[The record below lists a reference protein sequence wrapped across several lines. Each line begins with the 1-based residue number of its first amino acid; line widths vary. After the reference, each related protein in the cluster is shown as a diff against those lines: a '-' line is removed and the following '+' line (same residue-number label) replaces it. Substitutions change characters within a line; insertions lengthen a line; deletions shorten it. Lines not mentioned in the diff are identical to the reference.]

1 MVDELNEG
9 VEPNFQEQEQVPVE
23 PIVEG
28 IPRLTVEEV
37 MKKEVIKLD
46 LGGGDHP
53 AQGYIN
59 VDIKY
64 YPQVD
69 LLLDIT
75 KLHEAFPPKSVDG
88 LTCRD
93 TLQCFSH
100 AQIRRILKNWHIT
113 MKPRSKICIQV
124 YDVNEVVRAYSAGEI
139 DFDKFRTVMFGRQKD
154 NYTLFQNC
162 FTEESLIQLLER
174 SGFVIQETLRPP
186 MRIKVIAMK
195 AK

>member
-1 MVDELNEG
+1 MVDEIIEG
-9 VEPNFQEQEQVPVE
+9 MESNFQEPEQTPVE
-23 PIVEG
+23 PVVEG
-28 IPRLTVEEV
+28 IPKLTVEEV

-75 KLHEAFPPKSVDG
+75 KLHEAFPPKSIDG

-100 AQIRRILKNWHIT
+100 TEIRRILKNWHT
-113 MKPRSKICIQV
+113 SMKPRSKICVQV
-124 YDVNEVVRAYSAGEI
+124 YDINEVTRAYAAGEI
-139 DFDKFRTVMFGRQKD
+139 DFDKFRIVMFGRQKD
-154 NYTLFQNC
+154 QHTMFQNC

-186 MRIKVIAMK
+186 MRIKVIAIK

>member
-1 MVDELNEG
+1 MVDEIIEG
-9 VEPNFQEQEQVPVE
+9 MESNFQEPEQTPVE
-23 PIVEG
+23 PVVEG
-28 IPRLTVEEV
+28 IPKLTVEEV

-75 KLHEAFPPKSVDG
+75 KLHEAFPPKSIDG

-100 AQIRRILKNWHIT
+100 TEIRRILKNWHT
-113 MKPRSKICIQV
+113 SMKPRSKICVQV
-124 YDVNEVVRAYSAGEI
+124 YDINEVTRAYAAGEI
-139 DFDKFRTVMFGRQKD
+139 DFDKFRVVVFGRQKD
-154 NYTLFQNC
+154 QHTIYQNC

-186 MRIKVIAMK
+186 MRIKVIAIK